1 MNILRRETQTFIF
14 ICIILFISIYQ
25 LDKGKKIF
33 KLFKNKSWLF
43 NFFIIICFSVYIIDI
58 QKDRNANSERLK
70 DAVRKGLLAL
80 IIAILAHLELT
91 IAPFWIV
98 FLLAFYSQ
106 GYV

>member
-1 MNILRRETQTFIF
+1 MNILRKETQIFIF
-14 ICIILFISIYQ
+14 ITIILFISIYQ

-33 KLFKNKSWLF
+33 ALFQNKSWLF
-43 NFFIIICFSVYIIDI
+43 NFIIIILFSVYIIDI
-58 QKDRNANSERLK
+58 QKENDTTSHKLK

-98 FLLAFYSQ
+98 FLLAYYSQ